1 MSFKIESQEQK
12 NMDVGTLNIPAFL
25 IVQQIG
31 KPSLLK
37 ALLNKDRLE
46 TSKHIPTSL
55 SRLSKGTV
63 KISPELTENKF

>member
-37 ALLNKDRLE
+37 ALLNKDR
-46 TSKHIPTSL
+46 TGNQQAYSHVT
-55 SRLSKGTV
+55 
-63 KISPELTENKF
+63 